1 MMPNTHP
8 FPEDR
13 EAAIRLAR
21 EWEARDPVFFDTETT
36 GVGPQDVLVEIG
48 VVDLHGHELYS
59 SLIKPP
65 FPIPPESTAVHKITN
80 ADVRD
85 EPTFEQVWPAIQ
97 KVFKNRL
104 VVAYNADFDVRL
116 VQQSV
121 LNAGLTWHAPWA
133 EAVDLMVPY
142 AMYYGQPGTRDKYK
156 WQKLE
161 LAGKQCNIPL
171 PNSHEAVDD
180 AKLTAAL
187 LRHMAKIEAV
197 QQSLF

>member
-1 MMPNTHP
+1 MLNHP

-13 EAAIRLAR
+13 EAAIQLTRA
-21 EWEARDPVFFDTETT
+21 WEARDPVFFDTETT

-48 VVDLHGHELYS
+48 IVDLNGVELYS

-80 ADVRD
+80 ADVKD
-85 EPTFEQVWPAIQ
+85 EPQFIDVWPAIRG
-97 KVFKNRL
+97 VFKDRL

-116 VQQSV
+116 LKQSAS
-121 LNAGLTWHAPWA
+121 LAGLTWKNPWA
-133 EAVDLMVPY
+133 EVVDLMVPY

-161 LAGKQCNIPL
+161 NAGKQCNITL

-187 LRHMAKIEAV
+187 LRHMAKIEAI